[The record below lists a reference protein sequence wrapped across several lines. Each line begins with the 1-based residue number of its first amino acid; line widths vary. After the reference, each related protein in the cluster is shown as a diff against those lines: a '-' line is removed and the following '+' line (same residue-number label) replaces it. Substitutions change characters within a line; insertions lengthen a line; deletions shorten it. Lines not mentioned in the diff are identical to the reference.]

1 MSEANTIIKH
11 NKGRTSLQW
20 ANTPFSLNLKKK
32 KKKET

>member
-20 ANTPFSLNLKKK
+20 ANTPFSLNLILWA
-32 KKKET
+32 KKET